1 MQASTCSIRDMQAS
15 TCSIMNN
22 EQKLCIVDRVK
33 IGPNWISFDGDVW
46 QLVLPTMRRFSAH
59 LGEYGIKLERS
70 NTVEYS
76 APKSYDYKITDY
88 TFEIRIQMTKA
99 SKTYSIKRFLGNY
112 LTDLLGIHVAQRIK
126 KTQITDLFVTSGN
139 LYWHFENVVYFTPL
153 GESPAKQ
160 FIAEICNPH
169 LPINNAIKYDKP
181 LSLYFVICKNIHL
194 CIDMLGEELI
204 YSKPIRYRTRH
215 TGDLIQCL
223 YANDIRGFQPSWLG
237 NNFPVMGDGDK
248 QLLEC
253 GELCKQSVDS
263 VIRIIHNAYQNG
275 ETPRSILE
283 CDGVYYKLPI
293 ILEMFLKDEL
303 PTGKL
308 AAWAG
313 NKFHETTFAFHY
325 NQGINVQFS
334 KADGQKKILRFEPK
348 RTALSAKIIQICLT
362 IYTGTKHN
370 PLCQKQLPRSNY
382 D

>member
-1 MQASTCSIRDMQAS
+1 MNKQALMCSITS
-15 TCSIMNN
+15 T
-22 EQKLCIVDRVK
+22 EQKLCLVDKVR
-33 IGPNWISFDGDVW
+33 IGTNWISFDGDVW

-59 LGEYGIKLERS
+59 LAEYGIKLECS

-76 APKSYDYKITDY
+76 APKSYDYQIVDY

-99 SKTYSIKRFLGNY
+99 SKTYVIKRSLGNY
-112 LTDLLGIHVAQRIK
+112 LTDFLGIHVTQRIK
-126 KTQITDLFVTSGN
+126 KLQIADVFVTSN
-139 LYWHFENVVYFTPL
+139 SLYWRIGNMVYFTPL

-160 FIAEICNPH
+160 FISEICNPQMS
-169 LPINNAIKYDKP
+169 INNAVKYDKP

-204 YSKPIRYRTRH
+204 YSKPVRYRTRH
-215 TGDLIQCL
+215 TRDLIQCL
-223 YANDIRGFQPSWLG
+223 YASDIRGFQPNWLG
-237 NNFPVMGDGDK
+237 DNFPMMGDGDK

-253 GELCKQSVDS
+253 GELCKQSGDS
-263 VIRIIHNAYQNG
+263 AIRIIHNAYQNG

-308 AAWAG
+308 TAWAG
-313 NKFHETTFAFHY
+313 NKFHETTFAFYY
-325 NQGINVQFS
+325 NQGVNVQFS
-334 KADGQKKILRFEPK
+334 KADGQKKTLRFDPK
-348 RTALSAKIIQICLT
+348 RTALSARIMQLCLT
-362 IYTGTKHN
+362 TYTGTKHN
-370 PLCQKQLPRSNY
+370 PLCQKQLPHSNY